1 MAEAVRFELTAP
13 CGTTVFKTAALTQT
27 QPHFHCLVPPARV
40 ELTLANY
47 LLHTGYKSAVL
58 PLNYRGEIG
67 GSTETRTRNEGLKVP
82 CDNQFHHGPIQGP
95 RPCYAAIT
103 SFRRSAAYDA
113 ANALGLTIGTTLHT
127 PRM

>member
-1 MAEAVRFELTAP
+1 MRFELTEHFCP
-13 CGTTVFKTAALTQT
+13 TVFKTAALNQT
-27 QPHFHCLVPPARV
+27 QPHFHCLVPPEGFEPSLADYLS
-40 ELTLANY
+40 LTP
-47 LLHTGYKSAVL
+47 YKGAVL